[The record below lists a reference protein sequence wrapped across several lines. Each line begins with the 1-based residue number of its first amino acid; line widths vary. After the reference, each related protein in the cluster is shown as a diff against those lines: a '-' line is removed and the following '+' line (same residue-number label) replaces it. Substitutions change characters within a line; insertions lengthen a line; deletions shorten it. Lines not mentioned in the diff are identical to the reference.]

1 MLDPSIPKA
10 ATTSGQSKPSKSGQK
25 MLFLFLSMQF
35 VPPLHLLLQFP
46 LQLQLLFL
54 LQCLLDLLTA
64 LLVFLLDLG

>member
-1 MLDPSIPKA
+1 MSI
-10 ATTSGQSKPSKSGQK
+10 
-25 MLFLFLSMQF
+25 LFRSMQF